1 MTTGNIKNSTKEQ
14 FHQKIFSWWDEN
26 RRAFPWR
33 KTTDPYLI
41 MVSEV
46 MLQQTQASRVSSKY
60 SEFITKFPTAKKLA
74 IASKADIL
82 TVWSGLGY
90 NKRVLWLQEAAR
102 TIVELGDFPQTPE
115 ELIKLK
121 GIGAYAARS
130 ILIFA
135 FNLNIATVDTNIRR
149 ILIAENFA
157 DEQTSE
163 KQLFEIATELLPLGK
178 SRDWHNALMDYG
190 ATFLTSRKTGISPT
204 SKHVRFKGSD
214 REKRGQILK
223 FVLENKEASFT
234 DLRKLLSTNKT
245 NLDAILEKMIKEGL
259 LTKTKG
265 NYSV

>member
-1 MTTGNIKNSTKEQ
+1 MTTGNIKKTTKVQ

-26 RRAFPWR
+26 RRTFPWR
-33 KTTDPYLI
+33 ETTDPYLI
-41 MVSEV
+41 MVSEI
-46 MLQQTQASRVSSKY
+46 MLQQTQASQVSSKY
-60 SEFITKFPTAKKLA
+60 SEFVEKFPTAKKLA

-82 TVWSGLGY
+82 TIWSGLGY
-90 NKRVLWLQEAAR
+90 NRRALWLQEAAR
-102 TIVELGDFPQTPE
+102 TISELGDFPQTPE

-135 FNLNIATVDTNIRR
+135 FNFDIATVDTNIRR

-157 DEQTSE
+157 YEETSE

-190 ATFLTSRKTGISPT
+190 ATFLTSRKAGISPT
-204 SKHVRFKGSD
+204 SKHICFKGSD

-223 FVLENKEASFT
+223 FVLENKEASIS
-234 DLRKLLSTNKT
+234 DLRKLLRTNKAH
-245 NLDAILEKMIKEGL
+245 LDAILEKMIKEGL
-259 LTKTKG
+259 LTKTEG
-265 NYSV
+265 NYYV